1 VHSAISHWLAV
12 WTWALLLVAAPSGAA
27 SAGAAP
33 SRQEVQAVVK
43 IIKADPE
50 LGGTHLKK
58 NLKFKKTEEKK
69 SEPIDPS
76 PWLWLRDLFV
86 WIERTA
92 RWLVWGLGAVAVA
105 LLLVGMRRWAKV
117 RGQGLTRPPP
127 TLPSHVRH
135 LDIRP
140 ESLPQAIGTAAAA
153 LWNEGAHLAALSLLY
168 RGTLSR
174 LVHVHAVLIRA
185 ASTEDECAAL
195 ARTRLA
201 TAPADFVTA
210 LVATWQLAVYGA
222 RLPDTDHVMGLCRG
236 FDLQLG
242 AVPTTLTAKA
252 AS

>member
-1 VHSAISHWLAV
+1 MHSAISHWLAV
-12 WTWALLLVAAPSGAA
+12 WIWALLLVAAPSGAA
-27 SAGAAP
+27 ASSAAP
-33 SRQEVQAVVK
+33 SRQEVQAAVK

-50 LGGTHLKK
+50 LGGTHLEKH
-58 NLKFKKTEEKK
+58 LKFKKTEEETP
-69 SEPIDPS
+69 EPVDPS

-105 LLLVGMRRWAKV
+105 LLLVGMRRWVKV

-140 ESLPQAIGTAAAA
+140 ESLPQAIGVAAAA
-153 LWNEGAHLAALSLLY
+153 LWNEGAQLAALSLLY

-174 LVHVHAVLIRA
+174 LVHVHAVPIRA

-195 ARTRLA
+195 ARVRLA
-201 TAPADFVTA
+201 SVPADFVTA
-210 LVATWQLAVYGA
+210 LVTTWQLAVYGA
-222 RLPDTDHVMGLCRG
+222 RLPDTNHVMGLCRD

-242 AVPTTLTAKA
+242 AMPTTLTAKA